1 MVQSV
6 LSPLSLTSYYD
17 PFDQEVLQAQLYFY
31 KAGTLDPVGV
41 YTDSGLGIPH
51 AQPVLTG
58 GSGRV
63 PPVWIGEIGR
73 YRVRAFDSFDQLIED
88 LDNMPPAPPPAT
100 APPPADPV
108 DPTKLI
114 QTGDILSN
122 FSGGGTRVGYVRC
135 NGLTIGS
142 ATSGATERAN
152 ADAMNLFKYLWQ
164 SDSGNML
171 AVLPSKGA
179 SSDGDWTANKQITL
193 PDLRGR
199 SLFGVDGMGNGSMSN
214 RLSGAH
220 FAAGTASVI
229 GANGGTA
236 SVTLTTAEL
245 PAHNHVLTDP
255 KHNHVL
261 HDPQHNHTLHDPQH
275 SHSYQVE
282 TFIGGTSFTPV
293 NGGGLALR
301 PGTTGPSS
309 SGVWIDAVST
319 GVTLDEVA
327 TGITLASTGDGLPFS
342 QISPF
347 LLTVFYI
354 RL

>member
-1 MVQSV
+1 VWV
-6 LSPLSLTSYYD
+6 GEIGPYRVRTFD
-17 PFDQEVLQAQLYFY
+17 PFDQLV
-31 KAGTLDPVGV
+31 
-41 YTDSGLGIPH
+41 
-51 AQPVLTG
+51 
-58 GSGRV
+58 
-63 PPVWIGEIGR
+63 
-73 YRVRAFDSFDQLIED
+73 ED
-88 LDNMPPAPPPAT
+88 LDNLPPAPPPFDE
-100 APPPADPV
+100 PPPPEALD
-108 DPTKLI
+108 TNALI
-114 QTGDILSN
+114 QTGDIVAN
-122 FSGGGTRVGYVRC
+122 FSNGGARPGFVRC

-142 ATSGATERAN
+142 LNSHATERASE
-152 ADAMNLFKYLWQ
+152 DTRPLFIYLWQ
-164 SDSGNML
+164 QDVGDIL
-171 AVLPSKGA
+171 LPDKGA
-179 SSDGDWTANKQITL
+179 SSSGDWDADRQMTL

-199 SLFGVDGMGNGSMSN
+199 ALFGVDGMGNGSMSN

-261 HDPQHNHTLHDPQH
+261 HDPPHNHTLHDPPH

-293 NGGGLALR
+293 NGGGLAQR
-301 PGTTGPSS
+301 PGTTGPSN